1 MSGRI
6 YKEYKELSGNP
17 IGVCGITVGLIDESY
32 YHWKF
37 TLAPPKDTCYKG
49 GLFIANAHFP
59 SDYPNSPPEIVFKT
73 PIYHANVNPFAPKE
87 IGGESLGH
95 LRISILNCWNPKYK
109 MKEVLLNICSLFYM
123 VNLNRAYG
131 EEIIKE
137 YEENIAV
144 YFEKV
149 KHFTQKYAI
158 PSKNNTNYDEN
169 KDWDFSL

>member
-95 LRISILNCWNPKYK
+95 LRISILI
-109 MKEVLLNICSLFYM
+109 VGIQNI
-123 VNLNRAYG
+123 
-131 EEIIKE
+131 K
-137 YEENIAV
+137 
-144 YFEKV
+144 
-149 KHFTQKYAI
+149 
-158 PSKNNTNYDEN
+158 
-169 KDWDFSL
+169 